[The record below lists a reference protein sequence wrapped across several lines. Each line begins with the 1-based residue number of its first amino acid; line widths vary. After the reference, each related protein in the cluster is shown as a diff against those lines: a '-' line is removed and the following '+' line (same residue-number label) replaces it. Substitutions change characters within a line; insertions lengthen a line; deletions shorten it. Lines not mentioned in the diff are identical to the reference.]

1 MATDIRNQTWIGK
14 NLSVLHSMDQTL
26 IGRSGQVLDETKST
40 ITISEAGRNV
50 MLGKSAIK
58 FAIDGSETIINGSLM
73 RQRPE
78 DRIIRTHKEA

>member
-1 MATDIRNQTWIGK
+1 MTTDIRNQTWIGK

-78 DRIIRTHKEA
+78 DRIIRAHKEA